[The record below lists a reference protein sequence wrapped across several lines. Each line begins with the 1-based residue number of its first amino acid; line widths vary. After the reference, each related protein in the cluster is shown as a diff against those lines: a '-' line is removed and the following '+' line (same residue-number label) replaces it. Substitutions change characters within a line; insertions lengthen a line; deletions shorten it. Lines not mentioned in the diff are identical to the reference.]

1 MNNSCK
7 FVFKKKRATKFAT
20 LSIVFGSL
28 VGLSFKF
35 STWWVVV
42 ATLVAATLVLATLGD
57 VLLTRCSGSGL
68 RVNLLPTHLVGEL
81 AAELGG
87 YGATQS
93 APSVGS
99 VQHLGGCHV

>member
-1 MNNSCK
+1 MFLSLQLSAWR
-7 FVFKKKRATKFAT
+7 VGRA
-20 LSIVFGSL
+20 
-28 VGLSFKF
+28 
-35 STWWVVV
+35 
-42 ATLVAATLVLATLGD
+42 AATLVVAALGD

-68 RVNLLPTHLVGEL
+68 RVNLLPAYLVGEL
-81 AAELGG
+81 AAELRG